1 MRRWRRQKKDASEPS
16 DHALGRSHGGFSTK
30 IHLLCD
36 DQGHPLAC
44 HLTGGQTH
52 EAAALVELLVHADET
67 VVDEHGR
74 RVAWPRKLAGDK
86 GYRAAWIDELLLKL
100 GITPVIPSKKDE
112 SPKARRQRGIPF
124 DRNAYRQRN
133 VIERLVGRLKECR
146 RILTRFEKTARNYHA
161 MLTLAFIRYYLML
174 GAKAF

>member
-1 MRRWRRQKKDASEPS
+1 M
-16 DHALGRSHGGFSTK
+16 
-30 IHLLCD
+30 
-36 DQGHPLAC
+36 
-44 HLTGGQTH
+44 
-52 EAAALVELLVHADET
+52 HADET

-100 GITPVIPSKKDE
+100 GITPVIPSKEDE
-112 SPKARRQRGIPF
+112 SLKARRQRGIPF

-174 GAKAF
+174 GVKTF